1 MYATAD
7 LLYHVEHC
15 VAELSHDYPLAEII
29 LAGDLNKLQDDDIVE
44 RTGLTQIVRQ
54 PTRGANLLDRVFVS
68 DPQLYSTVRVVPSVV
83 KTDHKAVVALPSG
96 ATAPNG
102 KTRQRRTF
110 RHRTPSQNAIFLHT
124 WRRSTWAPDRNRKSL
139 RARPTHKR
147 STTHFIR
154 LQSVCL
160 MNSIQSAPSP

>member
-1 MYATAD
+1 VYATAD

-44 RTGLTQIVRQ
+44 RTGLTQIARQ

-110 RHRTPSQNAIFLHT
+110 RHRTPSQNASFLQHLAAIDLGT
-124 WRRSTWAPDRNRKSL
+124 
-139 RARPTHKR
+139 RPELEELACTVVCKR

-160 MNSIQSAPSP
+160 MNSIHNAPSP